1 MSAIA
6 TTPRTLAATL
16 FERLDDHDIAPLRAI
31 FKADAEERLPDGT
44 RRGPDDITAWYEELI
59 AAAPD
64 FHIEVVSLVDEGEE
78 VFVRWKATG
87 THTGAP
93 FQGIAASGSAFEVD
107 GVDHVVVRDGKVASN
122 FVIFDQMQFAR
133 AVGVLPADG
142 STPDRAMR
150 AAFNAKTR
158 LVERVRASRRSY

>member
-1 MSAIA
+1 MSAID
-6 TTPRTLAATL
+6 TTPRTVATTL
-16 FERLDDHDIAPLRAI
+16 FARLDEHDIAALRGL
-31 FKADAEERLPDGT
+31 FKADTHERLPDGT
-44 RRGPDDITAWYEELI
+44 RTGGEEITAWYEQLI

-64 FHIEVVSLVDEGEE
+64 FRIQVVSLVEGGEE

-107 GVDHVVVRDGKVASN
+107 GVDHLVVRDGRIASN

-133 AVGVLPADG
+133 AVGVLPVDG

-158 LVERVRASRRSY
+158 LVERVRASRR